1 MKLLTYAEKY
11 RKNRL
16 FGFHLQRL
24 KIMNIAVNTNEDIVK
39 IDFSGD
45 FIRFSDDTELKSL
58 YSLLAK
64 QKYSKIIAADSG
76 VGKWDSSLLVILF
89 DLGKY
94 AQANNL
100 IFDYS
105 YMNKG
110 VKGLTDLAFSVDRK
124 PTPANSVKLP
134 FLAAVG
140 DWGLNLI
147 GSTKR
152 GFGFLKDV
160 CDSVFRFFRFKAVM
174 RGVDFLFALE
184 DCGYKAVSIVSLIS
198 FMVGLIL
205 AFVGAVQL
213 QMFGAEVYVAALV
226 AIGMTRIMGAV
237 MAGIIMAG
245 RTGASYAATIG
256 TMQVNEEVDALKTF
270 GIPIMDF
277 LVLPRIL
284 ALMVTMPLLT
294 ILADFMGMVG
304 GVFVSVVLLGVSYEE
319 YWNMSLAAL
328 KLNNFLVGVFHGW
341 IFGAIIALCGCY
353 FGIKSGKNADSVGK
367 ATTSAVVYSIVW
379 IVVATG
385 VITVICNRIGV

>member
-140 DWGLNLI
+140 DWGLNVI

>member
-1 MKLLTYAEKY
+1 M
-11 RKNRL
+11 RKNIGKIRL

-24 KIMNIAVNTNEDIVK
+24 KIMNIAVSTNEDIVK

-140 DWGLNLI
+140 DWGLNVI

-160 CDSVFRFFRFKAVM
+160 CASVFRFFRFKAVM

-284 ALMVTMPLLT
+284 ALTVTMPLLT

-341 IFGAIIALCGCY
+341 IFGIIIALCGCY

>member
-1 MKLLTYAEKY
+1 M
-11 RKNRL
+11 

-24 KIMNIAVNTNEDIVK
+24 KIMNIAVSTNEDIVK

-140 DWGLNLI
+140 DWGLNVI

-160 CDSVFRFFRFKAVM
+160 CASVFRFFRFKAVM

-284 ALMVTMPLLT
+284 ALTVTMPLLT

-341 IFGAIIALCGCY
+341 IFGIIIALCGCY